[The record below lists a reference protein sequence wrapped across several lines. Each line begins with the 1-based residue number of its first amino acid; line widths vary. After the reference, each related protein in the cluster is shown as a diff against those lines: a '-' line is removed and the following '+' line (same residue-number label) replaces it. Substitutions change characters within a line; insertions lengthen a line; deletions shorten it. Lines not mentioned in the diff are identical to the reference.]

1 MEYYITYPAM
11 VAAVS
16 FVLRTIIIERG
27 KNNRFKLYH
36 KIYPNESFDKLI
48 EYEEK
53 SKVKFYSR
61 KDEK

>member
-1 MEYYITYPAM
+1 MEYYITYTAL
-11 VAAVS
+11 AVMG
-16 FVLRTIIIERG
+16 FVLRTFIIERG
-27 KNNRFKLYH
+27 KNNRFRLFS

-53 SKVKFYSR
+53 SKVKIYSR

>member
-1 MEYYITYPAM
+1 MKYYIM
-11 VAAVS
+11 SVAVFS
-16 FVLRTIIIERG
+16 ISLLLRTIVFELL
-27 KNNRFKLYH
+27 KYKKFKEFP

-53 SKVKFYSR
+53 SKVKFYFR